1 MRVDQSLSSE
11 GGGEEREGKEVT
23 SGSQW
28 KLEDCI
34 QIPCGIPRLS
44 KTDLEIHRF
53 LGIWIQFCALL
64 FFLFDVATVLPSN
77 LLHAEQQQYLL
88 SRALKTG
95 NTHAF
100 QMFLGMEISL

>member
-53 LGIWIQFCALL
+53 LGCFGFSSMLCCFFYLMLQLFGHQIYCAPCNNCIY
-64 FFLFDVATVLPSN
+64 FRT
-77 LLHAEQQQYLL
+77 
-88 SRALKTG
+88 RLKRTILKG
-95 NTHAF
+95 F
-100 QMFLGMEISL
+100 KRF